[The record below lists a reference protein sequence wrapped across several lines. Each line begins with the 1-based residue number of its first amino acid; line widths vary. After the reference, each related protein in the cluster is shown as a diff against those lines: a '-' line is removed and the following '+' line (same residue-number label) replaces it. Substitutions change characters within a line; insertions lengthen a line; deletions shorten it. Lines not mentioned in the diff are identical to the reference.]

1 MPTRATGV
9 LDHRDDRPQATRH
22 GRQILCDRFDAT
34 PEYAVF
40 RANGSD
46 DWLLF
51 ATEGGAGR
59 VQSKGQ
65 AVTTVPGELILLSPR
80 QVHRYATDAAAGSWA
95 FTWVHFLPAPHWAP
109 LLSWPQAARGVSRLQ
124 IPDSEAFAAIL
135 VHLHAMLGHSLG
147 TRHHRDALALN
158 ALEAAL
164 LLADEFHPESPAAED
179 GRLDP
184 RLRRVV
190 DTVAGDLA
198 RPWSIDDLA
207 ELSGWS
213 GSRFAHR
220 FREAL
225 GETPRAFVERLRLDR
240 ARQLLRATAL
250 PIQDI
255 ATAVGYDDPFHFST
269 RYRAVHGC
277 SPSGER
283 A

>member
-9 LDHRDDRPQATRH
+9 LDHRDDLPQAARR
-22 GRQILCDRFDAT
+22 GRQILCDRFDST

-40 RANGSD
+40 RAGGSD

-51 ATEGGAGR
+51 ATEDGAGR
-59 VQSKGQ
+59 VQSTGQ

-80 QVHRYATDAAAGSWA
+80 QVHRYGTDPGAARWA
-95 FTWVHFLPAPHWAP
+95 FTWVPFLPLPSWAP
-109 LLSWPQAARGVSRLQ
+109 LLSWPQAERGVSRLQ
-124 IPDSEAFAAIL
+124 IADPESFAAIL
-135 VHLHAMLGHSLG
+135 GHLHAMHAHSLG

-164 LLADEFHPESPAAED
+164 LLADEFHPESPAAGD

-198 RPWSIDDLA
+198 RPWSVEDLA
-207 ELSGWS
+207 DLSGWS
-213 GSRFAHR
+213 ASRFAHR

-225 GETPRAFVERLRLDR
+225 GEPPRAFVERLRLDR

-255 ATAVGYDDPFHFST
+255 AGAVGYDDPFHFSN
-269 RYRAVHGC
+269 RYRAIHGC